1 MQTVLNQ
8 SDAGDFLLLVSSNI
22 SNHLFKVQS
31 NYESVLCWDE
41 LYIVTDVECA
51 VKTLAGDLLR
61 ALANFEM

>member
-1 MQTVLNQ
+1 MLEI
-8 SDAGDFLLLVSSNI
+8 FFLLVSSNI

-41 LYIVTDVECA
+41 LWIVTDVVCA
-51 VKTLAGDLLR
+51 VKTLAGDLVR